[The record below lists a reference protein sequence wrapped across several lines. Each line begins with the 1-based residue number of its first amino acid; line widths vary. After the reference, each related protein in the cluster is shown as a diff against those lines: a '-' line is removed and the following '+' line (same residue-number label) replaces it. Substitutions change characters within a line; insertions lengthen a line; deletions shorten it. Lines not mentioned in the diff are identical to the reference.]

1 MSAEKLGKALV
12 QRNLTLST
20 AESCTGGLLGHLI
33 TNVPGAS
40 RYYLG
45 GVISYSN
52 EIKTSI
58 LGVSESTIERFGA
71 VSRECAVEMA
81 SGVRQI
87 FGADIGVATTGIAGP
102 GGGTPEKPVGL
113 VYIAIA
119 STHDT
124 ETHKFLFKGTRVEIK
139 TQIASKAIA
148 LLLEFLQS
156 RF

>member
-1 MSAEKLGKALV
+1 MSAEELGKALI

-52 EIKTSI
+52 EIKISV

-81 SGVRQI
+81 SGIRRV

-119 STHDT
+119 SAHDT
-124 ETHKFLFKGTRVEIK
+124 ETHKFVFKGSREEIK
-139 TQIASKAIA
+139 AQIAHKAIA
-148 LLLEFLQS
+148 LLLEFLHS